1 MTCYFPPRVESTL
14 EDKVIWILT
23 LVTWQEQLMSCVF
36 WQHVAP
42 LISSPERGKKKNAP
56 ARQGPK
62 SSLFLLVHALMV
74 VNIISS
80 ILIEICAAKIRASDL
95 HVLRRM

>member
-42 LISSPERGKKKNAP
+42 LISSPERGKKKMHQQGRDQNP
-56 ARQGPK
+56 ACF
-62 SSLFLLVHALMV
+62 FLYMLDGGKYNQLY
-74 VNIISS
+74 
-80 ILIEICAAKIRASDL
+80 SD
-95 HVLRRM
+95 